1 MKAHKLPASMMPV
14 VDDYRNAEFVQETLL
29 RKYVYVPKEKRRC
42 PAQQSINEKNQ
53 PKFNGFCFAVNIE
66 KIEAAAFEPKVHL
79 FDPKDRIVG
88 QEDSLTQ
95 RMEKANLYPILL
107 HCSFVFHFKSRTV
120 SAANFTYFQELLH
133 RNNATVVE
141 KASYPTVLIEY
152 KPEKNKK
159 YTFAVDI
166 RENLQWY
173 HPTDGASGSP
183 TLSQPKDTDG
193 AAFMQSLMRRS
204 KDLAGYRNRH
214 PHVPLSQTDLQSTS
228 SAQDAQQLYT
238 PDERVALDVWQTSQQ
253 LFCRA
258 NKDDILF
265 PSIHAGNLFF
275 FFALFF
281 FFFFVVVVVVVV
293 VFFFQAPPSQYSWSF
308 RIREH
313 GCEFQGAY
321 EHNIP
326 DGQRP
331 RRRCARP

>member
-1 MKAHKLPASMMPV
+1 MYLWCSSSALYYHV
-14 VDDYRNAEFVQETLL
+14 G
-29 RKYVYVPKEKRRC
+29 YVEKRRC

-183 TLSQPKDTDG
+183 TLSQPKDTG
-193 AAFMQSLMRRS
+193 TRR
-204 KDLAGYRNRH
+204 LLL
-214 PHVPLSQTDLQSTS
+214 LSMEACDASHLLPSTS
-228 SAQDAQQLYT
+228 FVFSL
-238 PDERVALDVWQTSQQ
+238 L
-253 LFCRA
+253 C
-258 NKDDILF
+258 ILF
-265 PSIHAGNLFF
+265 
-275 FFALFF
+275 
-281 FFFFVVVVVVVV
+281 
-293 VFFFQAPPSQYSWSF
+293 
-308 RIREH
+308 
-313 GCEFQGAY
+313 
-321 EHNIP
+321 
-326 DGQRP
+326 
-331 RRRCARP
+331 